1 MYPNEEKLSSF
12 STKTVFANAQ
22 LVTPMRK
29 ILYIHP
35 VLGRCGAA
43 SQARDGAAPR
53 GCPRGRVFARLTL
66 AEPGAAGLAR
76 RQPSDLCCSAG
87 FASPSP
93 LPSCPHRSSMDRF
106 LWESASFLQDGFAG
120 RLRGAVAERSRHPGN
135 GCSRASQRDA
145 MCGANATSLRIH
157 HAGIAPSLEAS
168 AEAKLLPGA

>member
-120 RLRGAVAERSRHPGN
+120 RTWTPPFAKLSVGGGVKEK
-135 GCSRASQRDA
+135 
-145 MCGANATSLRIH
+145 
-157 HAGIAPSLEAS
+157 IAPVHPDCCAGM
-168 AEAKLLPGA
+168 ARCP